1 MKTILDNSEKMFRI
15 DRSDMMCLVDSFP
28 YMMEDALFIS
38 RSHNVKINNS
48 FNSIIIAG
56 MGGSAMAGDIVQS
69 VFYDRFLCSV
79 QVVRG
84 YSLPKN
90 AGKRSLVFILSYSG
104 NTEETLS
111 VFRQALSKKCQVVT
125 ITSGGQIG
133 DISRTKRIRSV
144 SIPKGL
150 PPRSAL
156 PYMLVPMLHILDEA
170 AGFKGLV
177 RESQRAA
184 SLLKRAQLS
193 YRMGY
198 PLNKNQAKKIA
209 VSLKDNIPLVF
220 GSYMG
225 TGSASYRWKTQLSEN
240 SKITALNNV
249 FPELNHNELV
259 NLGLKSNKKFRFSAL
274 FLRDKTDNK
283 RVQLRFEI
291 TKGLLTKGACPVT
304 EIWASGS
311 SKLEKI
317 LSLVYLGDYVS
328 VYLALLSG
336 VDPTPVDAIEDLK
349 KALSKK

>member
-1 MKTILDNSEKMFRI
+1 MKTILDNTEKVYKI

-38 RSHNVKINNS
+38 RAKNVKINHN
-48 FNSIIIAG
+48 FDSIIIAG

-69 VFYDRFLCSV
+69 VFYDRFPCPV

-84 YSLPKN
+84 YNLPKN
-90 AGKRSLVFILSYSG
+90 AGKRSLIFILSYSG

-111 VFRQALSKKCQVVT
+111 VFKEALSKKCQVIS

-133 DISRTKRIRSV
+133 ELSEAKKVRSV
-144 SIPKGL
+144 LIPKGL

-170 AGFKGLV
+170 GGFAGLV
-177 RESQRAA
+177 KESQKAA
-184 SLLKRAQLS
+184 SLLKRVQIK
-193 YRMGY
+193 YRMGN
-198 PLNKNQAKKIA
+198 PLNKNKAKKVA
-209 VSLKDNIPLVF
+209 LSLKDKIPLVL
-220 GSYMG
+220 GSFMV
-225 TGSASYRWKTQLSEN
+225 TGAASYRWKTQLSEN
-240 SKITALNNV
+240 SKVTAINNV

-259 NLGLKSNKKFRFSAL
+259 NLGLKNNRKFKFFAI
-274 FLRDKTDNK
+274 FLRDKADNK
-283 RVQLRFEI
+283 RVQLRFDI
-291 TKGLLTKGACPVT
+291 TKGLLTNGACQVY
-304 EIWASGS
+304 EIWADGS

-336 VDPTPVDAIEDLK
+336 NDPTPVDAIEDLK
-349 KALSKK
+349 KALAKK